1 MKLFKPRIPFSL
13 LLMLICLNAIAQQS
27 AFRIVKN
34 IRAREISLS
43 SSGTFGPDQSVQHL
57 TDRSGIHD
65 NLHDDDA
72 GASTMWHTPLNP
84 VASAPVKGLPAF
96 PAWVRFDFSTPTA
109 INTILIWN
117 HRQHNLSNR
126 GFRSTRIY
134 GTTDRINWF
143 VLKQLELP
151 DARTLNGQATEVSI
165 NEKRP
170 LAAVIIAA
178 ESNWGGDVYGLSEVE
193 FSSSLELK
201 DAALPHPLDISCAS
215 TSIYRYCKDGKPGR
229 EVILTFLGSNLYQSS
244 AIEATVDGR
253 TETTL
258 LPFNKYG
265 YETAKVLLPSEV
277 GVEKE
282 IQVFIK
288 LISGSRVIRKSFMLP
303 KQRQWTVYIYPHSHV
318 DIGYTNT
325 QANVEIIHKR
335 NLVNG
340 MKLAKETSNY
350 PDGARYVWNP
360 EVIWPVER
368 YLKNA
373 TPTEKSELLD
383 AIRKGY
389 IHLDAG
395 YINDNTSV
403 TADEEFPRYFGD
415 AKSLE
420 KLTGVPVKTIVQTDV
435 PGMTWGIVPMAAQFG
450 IQYVFADFNGS
461 DRIGLA
467 DKLNFRPFW
476 WIGQDGTSKVLFLQP
491 GDYTPGARAKGYKY
505 WPLMAG
511 QKDPNKLLQI
521 VKTDH
526 PRENFIDG
534 YLWPKL
540 KELETDSDYP
550 YDLFPMTWA
559 MADNTPI
566 DADLPDAVKSWN
578 EEYAFPHLIISGATD
593 IMSAFEK
600 KYAAI
605 IPSYRGDF
613 TEYWT
618 DGLGT
623 AAKETAMNRKSKE
636 RLIQADMLW
645 SMLHRGEKAPRTA
658 LDEAWRNVVMG
669 SEHTWCYMNPN
680 QADMQNE
687 IWKVKQ
693 NFFQSAEDSS
703 IRLLSRSLKPLTTES
718 SNTIAVFNTLGWQRS
733 GLITL
738 SEDQSKGISSVMDE
752 NNKTVISQ
760 RLSTGELVF
769 MAADI
774 PALGAKN
781 YTLSTKAV
789 AGSKTRL
796 VNGNTLENGFFKIL
810 IDDATGDII
819 SIKDKAGN
827 DFVSKNDASKVN
839 SFRYLPGSGKPAAS
853 GPQYAAANNASNN
866 NLSKG
871 TIKASGPTMVKTVIK
886 ENGPLVASILITS
899 NAEGCNSLT
908 REVRVIAGKPEI
920 EINNLIDKIA
930 TTEKEGIHFGFAF
943 DIPDGRTKMDIPWG
957 VVEVDADQ
965 LPAANRNW
973 MAFQRWLDI
982 SNEDKGV
989 TWCSLD
995 APTFESGNMTANIIG
1010 GASHSPEWIK
1020 HLPLSSTIYSWA
1032 LNNHWHTNFPLSQ
1045 EGKLSFRYR
1054 ILPHQYPYDA
1064 VKANRFGLEQSQPLI
1079 AIPVKERVDM
1089 KPLVKINN
1097 DKIFISIIKTSADGK
1112 TMIIR
1117 LRSLSEKPET
1127 ASLTFPS
1134 LTPKSIQ
1141 TCIAD
1146 EVPCEKVGTSITMLP
1161 YGITTLIIEE

>member
-1 MKLFKPRIPFSL
+1 MKLFKPCISFSL
-13 LLMLICLNAIAQQS
+13 LLTLICLNTLAQQT

-34 IRAREISLS
+34 IRAGEISLS
-43 SSGTFGPDQSVQHL
+43 ASGSFGPDQSVNHL
-57 TDRSGIHD
+57 TDGSGIHD
-65 NLHDDDA
+65 NLHDNDGSA
-72 GASTMWHTPLNP
+72 RTMWHTPLHP
-84 VASAPVKGLPAF
+84 AATAPAKGLPAF
-96 PAWVRFDFSTPTA
+96 PAWVRFDFSTSTS
-109 INTILIWN
+109 INTILVWN
-117 HRQHNLSNR
+117 HNQHNLSNR
-126 GFRSTRIY
+126 GFRLTKIY

-151 DARTLNGQATEVSI
+151 DARALNGQATEI
-165 NEKRP
+165 TIDEKKP
-170 LAAVIIAA
+170 LASVIIAA
-178 ESNWGGDVYGLSEVE
+178 QSNWGGDVYGLSEVE
-193 FSSSLELK
+193 FSTKLELK
-201 DAALPHPLDISCAS
+201 DAQLPHPLDITCAS
-215 TSIYRYCKDGKPGR
+215 TSVYRHCKDGKPGR
-229 EVILTFLGSNLYQSS
+229 EVILTFQGSNLYQSS
-244 AIEATVDGR
+244 AIEVTVDGR

-282 IQVFIK
+282 IQAFIK
-288 LISGSRVIRKSFMLP
+288 LKSGSRVIRKSFMLP

-340 MKLAKETSNY
+340 MRLAKETSSY
-350 PDGARYVWNP
+350 PEGARYVWNP

-368 YLKNA
+368 YLKDA
-373 TPTEKSELLD
+373 TPTEKSELLE

-467 DKLNFRPFW
+467 DKLNFKPFW
-476 WIGQDGTSKVLFLQP
+476 WIGQDGISKVLFLQP

-511 QKDPNKLLQI
+511 QKDPGKLLQI

-526 PRENFIDG
+526 PRENFIDD
-534 YLWPKL
+534 YLWSKL
-540 KELETDSDYP
+540 KELEGDNDYP

-578 EEYAFPHLIISGATD
+578 EEYAFPHLIISGSTD

-600 KYAAI
+600 KYGAI

-618 DGLGT
+618 DGLGS

-658 LDEAWRNVVMG
+658 LNEAWRNVLMG

-693 NFFQSAEDSS
+693 NFFRSAEDSS
-703 IRLLSRSLKPLTTES
+703 IQLLSQALKPLSTET

-738 SEDQSKGISSVMDE
+738 SAEQSKGISSVMDE
-752 NNKTVISQ
+752 NNKIVLSQ

-781 YTLSTKAV
+781 YSLSTKTV
-789 AGSKTRL
+789 AGSKAKMA
-796 VNGNTLENGFFKIL
+796 NGNTLENGLFKVL
-810 IDDATGDII
+810 IDPVTGDIT
-819 SIKDKAGN
+819 SIKDKTGN
-827 DFVSKNDASKVN
+827 DFVSKDDASKVN

-853 GPQYAAANNASNN
+853 GPQYAASNDASTSS
-866 NLSKG
+866 LSKD

-886 ENGPLVASILITS
+886 ENGTLVASILITS
-899 NAEGCNSLT
+899 KAEGCNALT
-908 REVRVIAGKPEI
+908 REVRVIADKPEI
-920 EINNLIDKIA
+920 EINNLVDKIA
-930 TTEKEGIHFGFAF
+930 TTQKEGIHFGFAF

-957 VVEVDADQ
+957 VVEMEADQ

-995 APTFESGNMTANIIG
+995 APIFESGNMTANIIG
-1010 GASHSPEWIK
+1010 GAFHSPQWIQ

-1032 LNNHWHTNFPLSQ
+1032 LNNHWHTNFPLFQ
-1045 EGKLSFRYR
+1045 EGKLTFRYR
-1054 ILPHQYPYDA
+1054 ILPHQHAYDA

-1079 AIPVKERVDM
+1079 ATPVREKVDI

-1097 DKIFISIIKTSADGK
+1097 DKIFMSIVKTSADGNA
-1112 TMIIR
+1112 MIIR
-1117 LRSLSEKPET
+1117 LRSLSEKPENV
-1127 ASLTFPS
+1127 SLTFPS
-1134 LTPKSIQ
+1134 FVPKSIR

-1146 EVPCEKVGTSITMLP
+1146 EVPGEKAGDSIHMLP
-1161 YGITTLIIEE
+1161 YGITTLIIE